1 MPRPA
6 DVMQSPAR
14 YPYLSVDGRG
24 RLNIR
29 DCSVSKKRRDD
40 VAVEFISSRLFHE
53 YKARR
58 VPIGER
64 RRRNTVRVE

>member
-14 YPYLSVDGRG
+14 YAYLPVDGRG

-29 DCSVSKKRRDD
+29 ECSVSKQRRDD
-40 VAVEFISSRLFHE
+40 VAVKIVASCLFHKYE
-53 YKARR
+53 ARS
-58 VPIGER
+58 VP
-64 RRRNTVRVE
+64 V